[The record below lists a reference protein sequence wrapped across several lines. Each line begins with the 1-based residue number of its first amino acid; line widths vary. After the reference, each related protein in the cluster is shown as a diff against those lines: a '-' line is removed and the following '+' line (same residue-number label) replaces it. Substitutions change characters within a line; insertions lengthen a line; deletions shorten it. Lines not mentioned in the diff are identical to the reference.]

1 MKIFFRSFL
10 VQLFVVLVLSASAA
24 EAAIVDGLYEAEV
37 LVQSQ
42 SRSERNKAM
51 SNALAQVFQKVSGR
65 SNAETIPGIADAIS
79 HADRFLQQY
88 LYRGLH
94 ETQYPITI
102 ADPNSQLAW
111 FRFDEQAVN
120 RILRDNNLPV
130 WGRTRPATLVW
141 LGIEVNGSRYMLGS
155 DSAEELRDILEYEA
169 HRQGMALV
177 LPLLDLQDQRNLS
190 FADLWGNFQDS
201 ILNAS
206 SRYQADAV
214 LVGRVSLTSSDV
226 WLGRWTLYESG
237 RSVSWQSQGN
247 YSDEVVSTGVAGA
260 VEALANRYAQAPS
273 DDTPGVVLLA
283 VTGVT
288 SLQDYAR
295 VSSYLNSL
303 ELVKDLQPTMIRG
316 NSARFRLDIRGN
328 AEGLAQ
334 TIKLGNVLQE
344 EQITIEAPM
353 MNTTPSANFFGVS
366 SPLNDPV
373 QAQRP
378 DYTYRL
384 MP

>member
-1 MKIFFRSFL
+1 MKIFFQSFFIRFFTI
-10 VQLFVVLVLSASAA
+10 LFLTVSTA

-37 LVQSQ
+37 LVKSQ
-42 SRSERNKAM
+42 SRSERNQAM
-51 SNALAQVFQKVSGR
+51 SSALAQVFQKVSGR
-65 SNAETIPGIADAIS
+65 SNTQTLPGIADAIS
-79 HADRFLQQY
+79 HADQFLQQY

-94 ETQYPITI
+94 ETQYPIPQ
-102 ADPNSQLAW
+102 ADPSSQLAW

-120 RILRDNNLPV
+120 RVLRENNLPV
-130 WGRTRPATLVW
+130 WGHTRPATLVW
-141 LGIEVNGSRYMLGS
+141 MGIEQNGSRYMLGS

-169 HRQGMALV
+169 QRQGMALV
-177 LPLLDLQDQRNLS
+177 LPLLDLQDQRTLS

-201 ILNAS
+201 ILSAS

-226 WLGRWTLYESG
+226 WQGRWTLYESG

-247 YSDEVVSTGVAGA
+247 YPDEVVSTGVVGT

-273 DDTPGVVLLA
+273 DDIPGVVVLA

-288 SLQDYAR
+288 NLKDYAR

-303 ELVKDLQPTMIRG
+303 ELVKDLQPTVISD
-316 NSARFRLDIRGN
+316 NSARFKLDIRGN

-344 EQITIEAPM
+344 EQITIETPA
-353 MNTTPSANFFGVS
+353 MNTSPTANFFGVS
-366 SPLNDPV
+366 PTFNDSA